1 MVTIEITYHM
11 DEHLCP
17 SEELSAGINLLNKDV
32 LCCQLPYTGEW
43 LYNASPGH
51 ATKWVVEHMNGY
63 HGLLLAPKQ
72 ISHLNTYSWQGSE
85 VRAKLQHFRGIS
97 LYWKSRFCT
106 LTKSTALISLDF
118 KTIWSGLS
126 RMFYTSIFL
135 FRTSEFKVIY
145 TWK

>member
-51 ATKWVVEHMNGY
+51 ATKWVVEYMNGY
-63 HGLLLAPKQ
+63 HGSLLAPKQ
-72 ISHLNTYSWQGSE
+72 ISHWTHIHGKEAKFVQSYNISGELVCIE
-85 VRAKLQHFRGIS
+85 RA
-97 LYWKSRFCT
+97 
-106 LTKSTALISLDF
+106 DF
-118 KTIWSGLS
+118 VL
-126 RMFYTSIFL
+126 
-135 FRTSEFKVIY
+135 
-145 TWK
+145 